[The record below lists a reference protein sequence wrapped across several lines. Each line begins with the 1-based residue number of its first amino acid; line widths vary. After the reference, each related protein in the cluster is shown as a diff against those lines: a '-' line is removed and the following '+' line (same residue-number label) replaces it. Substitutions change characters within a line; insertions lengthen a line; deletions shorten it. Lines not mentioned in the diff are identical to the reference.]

1 MLSRKPPARTPRP
14 IRGDGYRVEFKDT
27 FKKMFNFKKERDG
40 YAKWFAANMASGG
53 MAGAAIFGLVDS
65 QTQTPSKSPASVTNP
80 VLNYGETE

>member
-1 MLSRKPPARTPRP
+1 VQTLLIGGISLLV
-14 IRGDGYRVEFKDT
+14 G
-27 FKKMFNFKKERDG
+27 
-40 YAKWFAANMASGG
+40 GG